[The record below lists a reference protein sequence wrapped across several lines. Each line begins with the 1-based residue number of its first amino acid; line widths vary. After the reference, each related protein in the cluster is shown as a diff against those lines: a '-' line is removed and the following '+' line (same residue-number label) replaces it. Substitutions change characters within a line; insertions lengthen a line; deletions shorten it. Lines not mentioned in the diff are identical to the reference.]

1 MDVSGSNR
9 LLNYR
14 DLKTGTLD
22 LTPGEDADSGIN
34 LQALESLL
42 SGRSVRMTRLFE
54 REETRDD
61 SRRRLS
67 AIYRRTQEHLDEKGL
82 NTLFV
87 AVGLAT
93 WQVRSGA
100 RRNAPVILPPA
111 TVSPDGAGRWDFNI
125 EVSGDAHV
133 NPVLSHVLRTEY
145 GIGMPD
151 EDDGFAD
158 ALSLARAKKLLQ
170 DLERRWSE
178 VPGLAI
184 TDRIV
189 AGNFIYTNIPL
200 VADLEN
206 NLAAF
211 ADSDFVAAIAGVDEA
226 RQSWLPGFKIL
237 H

>member
-1 MDVSGSNR
+1 MAMPKTCNNPIRAEALRRAAEQWKRQLVDVSGSNR

-93 WQVRSGA
+93 WQVSSGA
-100 RRNAPVILPPA
+100 RRNAPVILIPA

-145 GIGMPD
+145 GIGMRTKTTDSPMLYHWP
-151 EDDGFAD
+151 GQRNCCGIWSAVGAKFPVS
-158 ALSLARAKKLLQ
+158 LS
-170 DLERRWSE
+170 
-178 VPGLAI
+178 PTG
-184 TDRIV
+184 
-189 AGNFIYTNIPL
+189 
-200 VADLEN
+200 
-206 NLAAF
+206 
-211 ADSDFVAAIAGVDEA
+211 
-226 RQSWLPGFKIL
+226 
-237 H
+237 